1 MSVIGVA
8 LGISAVL
15 LVLAAALLLLRIT
28 IGPTILDRTIALDTL
43 VAVLICGLATEA
55 AWHQHTDTLPVIV
68 VLTLVGF
75 VGSVSVARFVPG
87 SDDVDSEDAAG
98 DDVRRGDGGWL

>member
-1 MSVIGVA
+1 MSVVVVVCAG
-8 LGISAVL
+8 L
-15 LVLAAALLLLRIT
+15 LVLAALLLVVRIT
-28 IGPTILDRTIALDTL
+28 IGPSILDRTVALDTL
-43 VAVLICGLATEA
+43 VAVMISALALEA
-55 AWHQHTDTLPVIV
+55 AWHRHTDTLPVIV

-87 SDDVDSEDAAG
+87 SDDVDAEAATG